1 MSSSALLIAGKD
13 LRETRGDGRALL
25 IWVLAVLALVVAA
38 LQGYAT
44 WCAAGDERDAVSAQV
59 RQQWDSQGDKNP
71 HRGAHFGLYAFKPTS
86 LPGFIDPGVNAEAGR
101 AIWLDPHRRNL
112 SRFKPTEDGTSAARL
127 APTSVAT
134 VLQWVLPL
142 LVIALSFG
150 AVAAEREGGTWR
162 LLASLGVTPAR
173 LFLGKLAAT
182 ALVLLPMLLFLLI
195 AGLLA
200 LLAPEGGADAVLR
213 IGCMALL
220 YTVYLLIFACL
231 ALGVSARTA
240 SASRALAVLLVL
252 WGLNGFVA
260 PRLGGAIADAA
271 VSLPSSAQFHAAIHH
286 DIQHGMGEDGDTNT
300 RYERFLASTLSKYG
314 VTRPEDLPVGLRGL
328 HLIAN
333 DAYSS
338 RVHDQHFG
346 DLAQR
351 FTKQADWQLSAAVL
365 GPLLPVRA
373 LSQALA
379 GTDLQHHQHFSD
391 AAEQYRRS
399 FIDATSEEIAR
410 RNTGNDNSATV
421 GDDYWRAVPPFDYR
435 APSVAWALAAHW
447 KALLVLALWLV
458 AALSFALSGFKRL
471 TREI

>member
-1 MSSSALLIAGKD
+1 MRPAALLIAGKD

-25 IWVLAVLALVVAA
+25 VWVLAVLALVVAA
-38 LQGYAT
+38 LQGYAA
-44 WCAAGDERDAVSAQV
+44 WRAAESEREAVSAQV
-59 RQQWDSQGDKNP
+59 RQQWDTQGDKNP
-71 HRGAHFGLYAFKPTS
+71 HRGAHFGQYAFKPTS
-86 LPGFIDPGVNAEAGR
+86 LPGFIDPGVNAQAGR

-112 SRFKPTEDGTSAARL
+112 SRFKPAEDGTSAARL
-127 APTSVAT
+127 APASVAA

-150 AVAAEREGGTWR
+150 AVAGEREGGTWR

-173 LFLGKLAAT
+173 LFAGKLAGT
-182 ALVLLPMLLFLLI
+182 ALVLVPMLLFLTV

-200 LLAPEGGADAVLR
+200 LAAPGGGDAAAR
-213 IGCMALL
+213 IGAMALL
-220 YTVYLLIFACL
+220 YTVYLLIFGGL

-260 PRLGGAIADAA
+260 PRLGSAIADAA
-271 VSLPSSAQFHAAIHH
+271 VSLPSSEQFHAAIQH
-286 DIQHGMGEDGDTNT
+286 DIRHGMDDDGDANT
-300 RYERFLASTLSKYG
+300 RYERFLAETLARYG
-314 VTRPEDLPVGLRGL
+314 VARPEDLPVGLHGL
-328 HLIAN
+328 GKIDK

-338 RVHDQHFG
+338 RVHDKHFD
-346 DLAQR
+346 DLARR
-351 FTKQADWQLSAAVL
+351 FVAQADWQLAAAVA

-379 GTDLQHHQHFSD
+379 GTDLHHHLHFAD

-410 RNTGNDNSATV
+410 RNTGTANSATV
-421 GDDYWRAVPPFDYR
+421 GNDYWRAVPAFEYR
-435 APSVAWALAAHW
+435 APGVGWALAAHW
-447 KALLVLALWLV
+447 KALLVLALWLA
-458 AALSFALSGFKRL
+458 AALAFAVSGFKRL